1 MAKWIRRDQRLAA
14 VFLLATGVERS
25 VKLDAV
31 EKALGTRVTLGDVV
45 ALRVRDA
52 DPFENVLAFD
62 ATRVVKK

>member
-1 MAKWIRRDQRLAA
+1 
-14 VFLLATGVERS
+14 VFLSETGVERS
-25 VKLDAV
+25 VKLHLV

-52 DPFENVLAFD
+52 DPFENRLVFD